1 MDRRSLIISLGL
13 HVSIAVL
20 VWVGVPSLK
29 RDLPAE
35 QPIVVMEIVQS
46 VPTTNLNEGDKLN
59 TAKQEQKAARTKKP
73 PPPPPPA
80 PPKAKP
86 PTPKPPE
93 LKPPTAKPRPKAPD
107 PKAEILPQKVVSK
120 PKLKPKIVQPPATSK
135 VEVKQAAKQRSPRRV
150 PQSPPKRVNKLAQK
164 KALQKQRTEALSGVM
179 QNLVK
184 AKAVAEDAEKKRREK
199 ERKEA
204 AEKLTNHLSAA
215 AAGNAMRALK
225 KPIVGPIGLSE
236 KAIVEQHVSKYW
248 SPPAGLSNDGGLIVD
263 IILSIDAK
271 GNVLLAEV
279 DESFGST
286 SSKRRRIMVEEAIR
300 TIYKASPLP
309 LPLEKAELWVGKE
322 TIFNFDP
329 SKFVQ

>member
-13 HVSIAVL
+13 HVSIAIL
-20 VWVGVPSLK
+20 AWIGLPSIK
-29 RDLPAE
+29 RDLPVE

-46 VPTTNLNEGDKLN
+46 VPTTNLIEGNKPN
-59 TAKQEQKAARTKKP
+59 TAKQEQKASRTKKP
-73 PPPPPPA
+73 PPPAPPRAKPPAPKPPMAKPMTKAPDLEAEILPQKVAPKSKPKPEIVKPPA

-86 PTPKPPE
+86 QQ
-93 LKPPTAKPRPKAPD
+93 TAKQKAP
-107 PKAEILPQKVVSK
+107 KRIPQ
-120 PKLKPKIVQPPATSK
+120 T
-135 VEVKQAAKQRSPRRV
+135 
-150 PQSPPKRVNKLAQK
+150 PPKRINKLVQK
-164 KALQKQRTEALSGVM
+164 KALQKKRAVALSGVM

-184 AKAVAEDAEKKRREK
+184 AKAVSEDAEKKRRQK

-204 AEKLTNHLSAA
+204 AEKLTSNLAA
-215 AAGNAMRALK
+215 AAGNAIRATK
-225 KPIVGPIGLSE
+225 KPVVGPIGLSE
-236 KAIVEQHVSKYW
+236 KAIVEQHVSKFW

-279 DESFGST
+279 DESFGSG

-322 TIFNFDP
+322 TIFKFDP

>member
-1 MDRRSLIISLGL
+1 M
-13 HVSIAVL
+13 VL
-20 VWVGVPSLK
+20 VWIGLPSIK
-29 RDLPAE
+29 RDLPLE

-46 VPTTNLNEGDKLN
+46 VPTTNLKQGNKPN
-59 TAKQEQKAARTKKP
+59 TAKQEQKASRTKKP
-73 PPPPPPA
+73 PPPPPAPPRAKPPAPKPPKIKPKIEAPDPDAEILPQKVAPKFKPKPEIVKPPA

-86 PTPKPPE
+86 QQ
-93 LKPPTAKPRPKAPD
+93 TAKQKAP
-107 PKAEILPQKVVSK
+107 KRLPQ
-120 PKLKPKIVQPPATSK
+120 T
-135 VEVKQAAKQRSPRRV
+135 
-150 PQSPPKRVNKLAQK
+150 PPKRVNKLAQK
-164 KALQKQRTEALSGVM
+164 KALQKQRSEALSGVM

-184 AKAVAEDAEKKRREK
+184 AKAMSEDAEKKRRQK

-204 AEKLTNHLSAA
+204 AEKLTNNLTA
-215 AAGNAMRALK
+215 AAGNAIRAIK

-236 KAIVEQHVSKYW
+236 KAIVEQHVSKFW

-279 DESFGST
+279 DEGFGST

>member
-13 HVSIAVL
+13 HASIAVL
-20 VWVGVPSLK
+20 VWIGLPSLK
-29 RDLPAE
+29 RDLPVE
-35 QPIVVMEIVQS
+35 QPIVVTEIVQS
-46 VPTTNLNEGDKLN
+46 VPTTNLIEGD
-59 TAKQEQKAARTKKP
+59 TPSTSKQEQEAARTKKP

-80 PPKAKP
+80 PPKARP
-86 PTPKPPE
+86 SAPKPPAP
-93 LKPPTAKPRPKAPD
+93 KPMSQAPD
-107 PKAEILPQKVVSK
+107 QKAEILPQKVAPK
-120 PKLKPKIVQPPATSK
+120 PKLKPKIVQPPTTPK
-135 VEVKQAAKQRSPRRV
+135 VKVTKTAKQKVPRRV
-150 PQSPPKRVNKLAQK
+150 PQSPPKRANKLAQK
-164 KALQKQRTEALSGVM
+164 KALQKKRTEALSGVM

-184 AKAVAEDAEKKRREK
+184 AKAIAEDAEKKRREK
-199 ERKEA
+199 ERREA
-204 AEKLTNHLSAA
+204 AEKLTNNLTA
-215 AAGNAMRALK
+215 AAGNAIRALK

-236 KAIVEQHVSKYW
+236 KAIVEQHVSKFW

-263 IILSIDAK
+263 IILSIDAR